1 MTEASPLFEPVT
13 LGALEL
19 RNRIVMAPMTRSRAG
34 AGDVPTALNATYY
47 AQRASAGMI
56 VAEGTQPS
64 AAGKGYC
71 RTPGLYTAAQVAG
84 WRSVADAVHAAG
96 GLIVVQLMHCG
107 RVAARINKEDTSE
120 IVAPSAIRANAEIF
134 TDAAG
139 LVPMDEPRALETRE
153 IAGVIEEYAQA
164 AANAAAAGL
173 DGVELH
179 CTSGYLPMQFL
190 SSGTNRRTD
199 RYGGP
204 VESRIR
210 FVVEVLE
217 AMAAR
222 IGSGRVGFRICPGF
236 PFNDIADEDPAATY
250 GALLDATSGLGLA
263 YLHLIMAPS
272 LQVDGLEVVRRHWR
286 GPVILNNDL
295 DRARAEALLAEG
307 ADAVSFGRSFIA
319 NPDLVTRLQHDA
331 PLAGFDP
338 TRLYTVGAEGY
349 ADYPSLAN

>member
-295 DRARAEALLAEG
+295 DRARAAASSAELPRRM
-307 ADAVSFGRSFIA
+307 F
-319 NPDLVTRLQHDA
+319 
-331 PLAGFDP
+331 AG
-338 TRLYTVGAEGY
+338 
-349 ADYPSLAN
+349 PSV